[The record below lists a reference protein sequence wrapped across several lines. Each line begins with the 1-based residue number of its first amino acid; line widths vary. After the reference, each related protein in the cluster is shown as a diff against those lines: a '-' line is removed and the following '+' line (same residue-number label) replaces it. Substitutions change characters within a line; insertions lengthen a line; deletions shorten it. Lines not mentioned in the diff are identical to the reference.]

1 MYRSI
6 LVPLD
11 GSKRSEAILA
21 QVEDLALQCKARL
34 VLLEVLEPLPQ
45 HAAAVAPELL
55 NSGATQRADNIKQYV
70 HGLQEQLAA
79 KGFNVTAVVKR
90 GSIVD
95 TILAVAAAERIELIA
110 MASHGYTGI
119 ARFLHGS
126 VASDVLHRSKVP
138 LLVLHAEDDG
148 E

>member
-11 GSKRSEAILA
+11 GSKRSEAILP
-21 QVEDLALQCKARL
+21 QVEDLAVQCKARL

-45 HAAAVAPELL
+45 HAAAVAPDLL
-55 NSGATQRADNIKQYV
+55 SSGASQRADDIKQYV

-79 KGFNVTAVVKR
+79 KGFDVSAIVKR
-90 GSIVD
+90 GSVVD
-95 TILAVAAAERIELIA
+95 TILAVAMAEKVELIA

-126 VASDVLHRSKVP
+126 VASEVLHRAKVP
-138 LLVLHAEDDG
+138 LLVLHAEDD
-148 E
+148 EE

>member
-11 GSKRSEAILA
+11 GSKRSEAILP
-21 QVEDLALQCKARL
+21 QVENLAMQCQARL

-45 HAAAVAPELL
+45 HAAAMAPELL
-55 NSGATQRADNIKQYV
+55 HSGTAQRDGEIKQYIL
-70 HGLQEQLAA
+70 GLQEQFKAR
-79 KGFNVTAVVKR
+79 GFQATAVVKR
-90 GSIVD
+90 GPIPD
-95 TILAVAAAERIELIA
+95 TILAVAADEKVELIA

-126 VASDVLHRSKVP
+126 VASEVLHRTKVP
-138 LLVLHAEDDG
+138 LLVLHAED
-148 E
+148 EEE

>member
-11 GSKRSEAILA
+11 SSKRSEAILP

-55 NSGATQRADNIKQYV
+55 NSGATQRADDIKQYV

>member
-11 GSKRSEAILA
+11 GSKRSEAILP
-21 QVEDLALQCKARL
+21 QVEDLAVHCTARL

-70 HGLQEQLAA
+70 HGLQEQLSA
-79 KGFNVTAVVKR
+79 KGCDVTAVVKR
-90 GSIVD
+90 GAIVD
-95 TILAVAAAERIELIA
+95 TILAVAAAEHVELIA

-126 VASDVLHRSKVP
+126 VASEVLHRAKVP
-138 LLVLHAEDDG
+138 LLVLHAEDD
-148 E
+148 ED